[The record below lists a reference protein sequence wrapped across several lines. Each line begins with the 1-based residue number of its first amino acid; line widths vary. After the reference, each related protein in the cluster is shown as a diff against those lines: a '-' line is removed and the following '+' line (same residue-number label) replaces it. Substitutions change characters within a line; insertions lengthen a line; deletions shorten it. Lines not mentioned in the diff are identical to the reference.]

1 MEEKERKIT
10 PWKIF
15 KWTLLTISFL
25 VYLLVFV
32 RIFVS
37 CDADI
42 SDDIILTSAENKDFE
57 NLDIDYPLF
66 NYQPTSW
73 TNEEGTL
80 QIKNIYYIEPISEL
94 QLTVRYRIST
104 FDTKE
109 NQKPFEFKIRVT
121 ESDET
126 VKSEEKVSLFEEDLS
141 GVTLKGT
148 EFYTESR
155 YDYKYIRVCAPG
167 IEVDDGETKTEKV
180 QTVDEN
186 GNVSYS
192 TKTVTEGGNKVYLD
206 IYDSETKEL
215 LYSFVVAGKTV
226 GGIRTRRSKVDVR
239 ITD

>member
-10 PWKIF
+10 LWKIF

-37 CDADI
+37 CDANI
-42 SDDIILTSAENKDFE
+42 SDDIILTSEENKDFE
-57 NLDIDYPLF
+57 NLELDYPLF

-80 QIKNIYYIEPISEL
+80 QIKNIYYVEPISEL

-104 FDTKE
+104 FDTDN

-121 ESDET
+121 DGDET
-126 VKSEEKVSLFEEDLS
+126 VKSDEKVSLFEEDLP
-141 GVTLKGT
+141 GETLKGT

-155 YDYKYIRVCAPG
+155 YDYKYIRMCTPN
-167 IEVDDGETKTEKV
+167 IKVDDGETKTERV

-226 GGIRTRRSKVDVR
+226 GGVRTRRSKVDVR